1 MSGNVTLLALGAL
14 ALYALTASDVPSKA
28 TPSKAA
34 SDSGRASGVASG
46 VASGSASGS
55 ASGDKAMSDAER
67 WVRLGIE
74 TLKTIDALF
83 D

>member
-1 MSGNVTLLALGAL
+1 MGGNVTVLALGAL
-14 ALYALTASDVPSKA
+14 ALYALTASGA
-28 TPSKAA
+28 PSKAA

-67 WVRLGIE
+67 WVRLGLE

-83 D
+83 SD

>member
-14 ALYALTASDVPSKA
+14 ALYALTASDAPS
-28 TPSKAA
+28 TSKAA
-34 SDSGRASGVASG
+34 TNSGASGVASG
-46 VASGSASGS
+46 GSTGGASGG

-67 WVRLGIE
+67 WWRLGLE

>member
-14 ALYALTASDVPSKA
+14 ALYALTASDAPS
-28 TPSKAA
+28 TSKAA
-34 SDSGRASGVASG
+34 TNSGASGVASG
-46 VASGSASGS
+46 GASGGTSGGT
-55 ASGDKAMSDAER
+55 SGGAAMSDAER
-67 WVRLGIE
+67 WWRLGIE